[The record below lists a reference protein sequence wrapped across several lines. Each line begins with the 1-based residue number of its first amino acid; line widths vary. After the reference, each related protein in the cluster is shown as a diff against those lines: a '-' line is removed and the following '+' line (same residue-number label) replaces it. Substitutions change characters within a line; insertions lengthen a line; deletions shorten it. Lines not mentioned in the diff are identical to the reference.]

1 MPPNFSLFRSRSHLL
16 PQARALPNSSLKSS
30 SSRLRA
36 KSPSARRREEDNH
49 HQRSNTSA
57 TKLASNTPSTQPVA
71 RIPNWANIYK
81 KGERD
86 DGFEEEDED
95 DEEDRV
101 PPHVWIAKK
110 MARSQISSFS
120 VCEGAG
126 RTLKG
131 RDQRKVRDAV
141 LTRTGF
147 LE

>member
-1 MPPNFSLFRSRSHLL
+1 M
-16 PQARALPNSSLKSS
+16 
-30 SSRLRA
+30 
-36 KSPSARRREEDNH
+36 EEDFDEEEVWPVIMESGDDSPKTGKPNALGEEK
-49 HQRSNTSA
+49 SA
-57 TKLASNTPSTQPVA
+57 AAVIRQSAPVN
-71 RIPNWANIYK
+71 IPNWAKIYK
-81 KGERD
+81 KGEKD

-95 DEEDRV
+95 EEEDRV

-131 RDQRKVRDAV
+131 RDQRNVRDEV